1 MILGV
6 VVKFFYL
13 ALCKIRPEVEYLFN
27 EVYLYYT
34 MFIVFLL
41 FSFLPSFLFF
51 WSVLGFFFVIYLC
64 VAGKIPQ
71 WLRTLLVL
79 GKDPD
84 FDSQDPYGSS

>member
-1 MILGV
+1 M
-6 VVKFFYL
+6 KFFCL

-34 MFIVFLL
+34 MFIIFFYRSHFFHL
-41 FSFLPSFLFF
+41 FYFSVEFF
-51 WSVLGFFFVIYLC
+51 GVFFVIYLY
-64 VAGKIPQ
+64 VAGKIAQ

>member
-1 MILGV
+1 MILGM

-51 WSVLGFFFVIYLC
+51 WSVLGFFCDLFMC
-64 VAGKIPQ
+64 GWKN
-71 WLRTLLVL
+71 
-79 GKDPD
+79 
-84 FDSQDPYGSS
+84 SSVVKNTSCSWKGPRF